1 MGDNRCV
8 TSRLADIL
16 PLDLGCCSLYTLG
29 ESIQVMFYELVH
41 FVYKQDCHTKY
52 KLIQNITNLNSVR
65 PTQNEASLKLV
76 NLVK

>member
-16 PLDLGCCSLYTLG
+16 LLDLRCCSLYTLG
-29 ESIQVMFYELVH
+29 ESIQVMFYERRH

-52 KLIQNITNLNSVR
+52 KLLQNITNLNSVR
-65 PTQNEASLKLV
+65 PTQYEGSLKLED
-76 NLVK
+76 LVK